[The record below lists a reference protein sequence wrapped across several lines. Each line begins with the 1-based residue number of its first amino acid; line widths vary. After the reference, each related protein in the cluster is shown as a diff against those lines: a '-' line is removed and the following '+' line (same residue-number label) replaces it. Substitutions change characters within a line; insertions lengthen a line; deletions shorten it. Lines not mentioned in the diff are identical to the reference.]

1 MQLSRDDLLSAYRT
15 MAAAR
20 HFEESVFENFSD
32 GKIPGFV
39 HLSAGQEATAAG
51 VYMALDE
58 RDWIATTHR
67 AHGQCIARGL
77 DLQET
82 MDEIYGASTGVCGGK
97 GGSMHIADLDKG
109 MLGANGIIG
118 ATGPLA
124 VGAGLSARAK
134 GENGVAV
141 AFYGDGGSNQ
151 GLIFEAYNMA
161 NIWKLPVIFICED
174 NGYAEA
180 TPSSYSVAGS
190 QVARANGFGMPGVE
204 IDGFDFFAVY
214 DAMREAV
221 ERARNGEGPSL
232 IHIKTARFYGHFVGD
247 AQTYRGDGEI
257 DKLRAEK
264 DCLNLF
270 REKVVETGLLTDE
283 QLDEIFEEEK
293 TRVADAA
300 SAAQAAPR
308 ATEADLLTDV
318 YASY

>member
-1 MQLSRDDLLSAYRT
+1 MQLSRDELLKAYRT

-20 HFEESVFENFSD
+20 HFEDSVFENFSD

-82 MDEIYGASTGVCGGK
+82 MDEIYGATTGVCGGK

-204 IDGFDFFAVY
+204 VDGFDFFAVH

-270 REKVVETGLLTDE
+270 REKVVETGLLTGE
-283 QLDEIFEEEK
+283 QLDEIYEEEK
-293 TRVADAA
+293 KRIQDAA
-300 SAAQAAPR
+300 SAAQVAPR
-308 ATEADLLTDV
+308 ATEADLMTDV
-318 YASY
+318 YSSY

>member
-1 MQLSRDDLLSAYRT
+1 MQLSRDELLKAYRT

-20 HFEESVFENFSD
+20 HFEDSVFQNFSD

-82 MDEIYGASTGVCGGK
+82 MDEIYGATTGVCGGK

-204 IDGFDFFAVY
+204 VDGFDFFAVH

-257 DKLRAEK
+257 DRLRAEN

-270 REKVVETGLLTDE
+270 REKVVETGLLTGE

-293 TRVADAA
+293 RRVADAA

-308 ATEADLLTDV
+308 ATEADLMTDV

>member
-1 MQLSRDDLLSAYRT
+1 MQLSRDELLSAYRT

-20 HFEESVFENFSD
+20 HFEESVYENFSD

-82 MDEIYGASTGVCGGK
+82 MDEIYGATTGVCGGK

-204 IDGFDFFAVY
+204 VDGFDFFAVH

-257 DKLRAEK
+257 DRLRAEN

-270 REKVVETGLLTDE
+270 REKVVETGLLTGE

-293 TRVADAA
+293 RRVADAA

-308 ATEADLLTDV
+308 ATEADLMTDV

>member
-1 MQLSRDDLLSAYRT
+1 MQLSRDELLKAYRT

-20 HFEESVFENFSD
+20 HFEDSVFENFSD

-82 MDEIYGASTGVCGGK
+82 MDEIYGATTGVCGGK
-97 GGSMHIADLDKG
+97 GGSMHIADIEKG

-134 GENGVAV
+134 GENGVAI

-151 GLIFEAYNMA
+151 GLMFEAYNMA

-190 QVARANGFGMPGVE
+190 QVARANGFGMPAVE
-204 IDGFDFFAVY
+204 VDGFDFFAIY
-214 DAMREAV
+214 DATREAV
-221 ERARNGEGPSL
+221 ERARGGEGPSL
-232 IHIKTARFYGHFVGD
+232 LHIKTARFYGHFVGD

-257 DKLRAEK
+257 EKLRAEK
-264 DCLNLF
+264 DCLRVF

-283 QLDEIFEEEK
+283 QLDEIYEQERK
-293 TRVADAA
+293 RIQDAT
-300 SAAQAAPR
+300 SAAHAAPR
-308 ATEADLLTDV
+308 ATEADLMTDV

>member
-1 MQLSRDDLLSAYRT
+1 MQLSRDELLKAYRT

-20 HFEESVFENFSD
+20 HFEDSVFENFSD

-51 VYMALDE
+51 VYMALDK

-151 GLIFEAYNMA
+151 GLIFEAYNLA
-161 NIWKLPVIFICED
+161 NIWKLPVVFICED

-190 QVARANGFGMPGVE
+190 QVARANGFGMPAVE
-204 IDGFDFFAVY
+204 VDGFDFFAIY

-232 IHIKTARFYGHFVGD
+232 LHIKTARFYGHFVGD

-264 DCLNLF
+264 DCLKVF
-270 REKVVETGLLTDE
+270 REKVVEAGLLTDE
-283 QLDEIFEEEK
+283 QLDDIFEEEK
-293 TRVADAA
+293 KRIQDAA

-308 ATEADLLTDV
+308 TTEADLMTDV
-318 YASY
+318 YSSY

>member
-1 MQLSRDDLLSAYRT
+1 MQLSREELLSAYRT

-82 MDEIYGASTGVCGGK
+82 MDEIYGSSTGVCGGK

-151 GLIFEAYNMA
+151 GLMFEAYNMA

-204 IDGFDFFAVY
+204 VDGFDFFAIY
-214 DAMREAV
+214 DATRDAV

-247 AQTYRGDGEI
+247 AQTYRADDEI
-257 DKLRAEK
+257 EKLRTEN
-264 DCLNLF
+264 DCLDVF
-270 REKVVETGLLTDE
+270 RAKVVGAGLLTDE
-283 QLDEIFEEEK
+283 QLDDIFEEEK
-293 TRVADAA
+293 KRIADAA
-300 SAAQAAPR
+300 SASQVAPR
-308 ATEADLLTDV
+308 ATAADLMTDV
-318 YASY
+318 YGSY

>member
-1 MQLSRDDLLSAYRT
+1 MQLSRDELLKAYRT

-20 HFEESVFENFSD
+20 HFEDSVFQNFSD

-82 MDEIYGASTGVCGGK
+82 MDEIYGATTGVCGGK

-151 GLIFEAYNMA
+151 GLIFEAYNLA
-161 NIWKLPVIFICED
+161 NIWKLPVIFVCED

-190 QVARANGFGMPGVE
+190 QVARANGFGMPAVE
-204 IDGFDFFAVY
+204 VDGFDFFAIH
-214 DAMREAV
+214 DAMKDAV

-232 IHIKTARFYGHFVGD
+232 LHIKTARFYGHFVGD

-257 DKLRAEK
+257 DHLRADK
-264 DCLNLF
+264 DCLKLF
-270 REKVVETGLLTDE
+270 REKVVETGLLTDD
-283 QLDEIFEEEK
+283 QLDEIYEEEK
-293 TRVADAA
+293 QRVADAA

-308 ATEADLLTDV
+308 ATEADLMTDV

>member
-1 MQLSRDDLLSAYRT
+1 MQLSRDELLSAYRT
-15 MAAAR
+15 MATAR
-20 HFEESVFENFSD
+20 HFEESVFQNFSD

-51 VYMALDE
+51 VYMALDK

-82 MDEIYGASTGVCGGK
+82 MDEIYGATTGVCGGK

-151 GLIFEAYNMA
+151 GLIFEAYNLA

-190 QVARANGFGMPGVE
+190 QVARANGFGMPAVE
-204 IDGFDFFAVY
+204 VDGFDFFAVY

-264 DCLNLF
+264 DCLKVF
-270 REKVVETGLLTDE
+270 REKVVETGLLTGE
-283 QLDEIFEEEK
+283 QLDDIFEEERE
-293 TRVADAA
+293 RVADAA
-300 SAAQAAPR
+300 AASQVAPR
-308 ATEADLLTDV
+308 ATEADLMTDV

>member
-1 MQLSRDDLLSAYRT
+1 MQLSRDELLSAYRT

-20 HFEESVFENFSD
+20 HFEESVYENFSD

-82 MDEIYGASTGVCGGK
+82 MDEIYGATTGVCGGK

-204 IDGFDFFAVY
+204 VDGFDFFAVH

-221 ERARNGEGPSL
+221 ERARSGEGPSL

-257 DKLRAEK
+257 DRLRAEN

-270 REKVVETGLLTDE
+270 REKVVETGLLTGG

-293 TRVADAA
+293 KRVTDAA

-308 ATEADLLTDV
+308 ATEADLMTDV

>member
-1 MQLSRDDLLSAYRT
+1 MQLSRDDLLKAYRT

-20 HFEESVFENFSD
+20 HFEDSVFENFSE
-32 GKIPGFV
+32 GRIPGFV

-134 GENGVAV
+134 GEKGVAV

-151 GLIFEAYNMA
+151 GLIFEAYNLA
-161 NIWKLPVIFICED
+161 NIWKLPVVFICED

-190 QVARANGFGMPGVE
+190 QVARAKGFGMPAVE
-204 IDGFDFFAVY
+204 VDGFDFFAIH
-214 DAMREAV
+214 DAMRDAV
-221 ERARNGEGPSL
+221 ERARGGEGPTL
-232 IHIKTARFYGHFVGD
+232 LHIKTARFYGHFVGD
-247 AQTYRGDGEI
+247 AQTYRGEGEI
-257 DKLRAEK
+257 EKLRAEK
-264 DCLNLF
+264 DCLRVF
-270 REKVVETGLLTDE
+270 REKVVEAGLLSDE
-283 QLDEIFEEEK
+283 QLDEIFAEERK
-293 TRVADAA
+293 RIQDAA

-308 ATEADLLTDV
+308 ATEADLMTDV
-318 YASY
+318 YSSY

>member
-1 MQLSRDDLLSAYRT
+1 MQLSREELLSAYRT

-214 DAMREAV
+214 DAMRDAV

-257 DKLRAEK
+257 EKLRAEK

-270 REKVVETGLLTDE
+270 REKVVETGLLTGE
-283 QLDEIFEEEK
+283 QLDDIFEEERK
-293 TRVADAA
+293 RIQDSA

-308 ATEADLLTDV
+308 ATEADLMTDV
-318 YASY
+318 YSSY

>member
-1 MQLSRDDLLSAYRT
+1 MQLSRDELLKAYRT

-20 HFEESVFENFSD
+20 HFEDSVFENFSD

-82 MDEIYGASTGVCGGK
+82 MDEIYGATTGVCGGK

-151 GLIFEAYNMA
+151 GLIFEAYNLA

-190 QVARANGFGMPGVE
+190 QVARANGFGMPAVE
-204 IDGFDFFAVY
+204 IDGFDFFAIH
-214 DAMREAV
+214 DAMKDAV

-247 AQTYRGDGEI
+247 AQTYRADGEI
-257 DKLRAEK
+257 DSLRADK
-264 DCLNLF
+264 DCLKLF

-283 QLDEIFEEEK
+283 QLDEIYEEEK
-293 TRVADAA
+293 TRIQDAA
-300 SAAQAAPR
+300 SAAQVAPR
-308 ATEADLLTDV
+308 ATEADLMTDV
-318 YASY
+318 YSSY

>member
-1 MQLSRDDLLSAYRT
+1 MQLSRDQLLKAYRT

-20 HFEESVFENFSD
+20 HFEDSVFENFSD

-82 MDEIYGASTGVCGGK
+82 MDEIYGATTGVCGGK

-134 GENGVAV
+134 GDNGVAV

-151 GLIFEAYNMA
+151 GLIFEAYNLA
-161 NIWKLPVIFICED
+161 SIWKLPVIFICED

-190 QVARANGFGMPGVE
+190 QVARANGFGIPAVE
-204 IDGFDFFAVY
+204 IDGFDFFAIH
-214 DAMREAV
+214 DAMTEAV

-247 AQTYRGDGEI
+247 AQTYRADGEI
-257 DKLRAEK
+257 DSLRAQK
-264 DCLNLF
+264 DCLKLF

-283 QLDEIFEEEK
+283 QLDEIYEEEK
-293 TRVADAA
+293 KRIQDAA
-300 SAAQAAPR
+300 SAAQVAPR
-308 ATEADLLTDV
+308 ATEADLMTDV
-318 YASY
+318 YSSY

>member
-1 MQLSRDDLLSAYRT
+1 MQLSRDELLKAYRT

-20 HFEESVFENFSD
+20 HFEDSVFEAFSD

-82 MDEIYGASTGVCGGK
+82 MDEIYGATTGVCGGK

-151 GLIFEAYNMA
+151 GLIFEAYNLA

-190 QVARANGFGMPGVE
+190 QVARANGFGMPAVE
-204 IDGFDFFAVY
+204 VDGFDFFAIY
-214 DAMREAV
+214 DATREAV

-232 IHIKTARFYGHFVGD
+232 MHIKTARFYGHFVGD
-247 AQTYRGDGEI
+247 AQTYRADGEI
-257 DKLRAEK
+257 DDLRAEK
-264 DCLNLF
+264 DCLRLF
-270 REKVVETGLLTDE
+270 REKVVETGLLTGE
-283 QLDEIFEEEK
+283 QLDEIYEEEK
-293 TRVADAA
+293 TRIQDAA
-300 SAAQAAPR
+300 SAAQVAPR
-308 ATEADLLTDV
+308 ATEADLMTDV
-318 YASY
+318 YSSY

>member
-1 MQLSRDDLLSAYRT
+1 MQLSRDELLSAYRT

-82 MDEIYGASTGVCGGK
+82 MDEIYGATTGVCGGK

-204 IDGFDFFAVY
+204 IDGFDFFAVH

-293 TRVADAA
+293 TRVADAT
-300 SAAQAAPR
+300 SAAHAAPR
-308 ATEADLLTDV
+308 ATEADLMTDV

>member
-1 MQLSRDDLLSAYRT
+1 MQLSRDELLKAYRT

-20 HFEESVFENFSD
+20 HFEDSVFENFSD

-151 GLIFEAYNMA
+151 GLIFEAYNLA
-161 NIWKLPVIFICED
+161 NIWKLPVVFICED

-190 QVARANGFGMPGVE
+190 QVARANGFGMPAVE
-204 IDGFDFFAVY
+204 VDGFDFFAIY

-232 IHIKTARFYGHFVGD
+232 LHIKTARFYGHFVGD

-264 DCLNLF
+264 DCLKVF
-270 REKVVETGLLTDE
+270 REKVVEAGLLTDE
-283 QLDEIFEEEK
+283 QLDDIFEEEK
-293 TRVADAA
+293 TRIQDAA
-300 SAAQAAPR
+300 SASQAAPR
-308 ATEADLLTDV
+308 ASEADLMTDV
-318 YASY
+318 YGSY

>member
-1 MQLSRDDLLSAYRT
+1 MQLSRDELLKAYRT

-20 HFEESVFENFSD
+20 HFEDSVFQNFSD

-82 MDEIYGASTGVCGGK
+82 MDEIYGATTGVCGGK

-204 IDGFDFFAVY
+204 VDGFDFFAIH
-214 DAMREAV
+214 DAMKDAV

-232 IHIKTARFYGHFVGD
+232 LHIKTARFYGHFVGD

-257 DKLRAEK
+257 DQLRADK
-264 DCLNLF
+264 DCLKLF

-283 QLDEIFEEEK
+283 QLDEIYEEEK
-293 TRVADAA
+293 QRVADAA

-308 ATEADLLTDV
+308 ATEADLMTDV

>member
-1 MQLSRDDLLSAYRT
+1 MQLSRDELLKAYRT

-20 HFEESVFENFSD
+20 HFEDSVFQNFSD

-82 MDEIYGASTGVCGGK
+82 MDEIYGATTGVCGGK

-204 IDGFDFFAVY
+204 VDGFDFFAIH
-214 DAMREAV
+214 DAMKDAV

-232 IHIKTARFYGHFVGD
+232 LHIKTARFYGHFVGD

-257 DKLRAEK
+257 DQLRAEK
-264 DCLNLF
+264 DCLKLF
-270 REKVVETGLLTDE
+270 REKVVETGLLTEE
-283 QLDEIFEEEK
+283 QLDEIYEEEK
-293 TRVADAA
+293 KRVADAA

-308 ATEADLLTDV
+308 ATEADLMTDV

>member
-1 MQLSRDDLLSAYRT
+1 MQLSRDELLSAYRT
-15 MAAAR
+15 MATAR
-20 HFEESVFENFSD
+20 HFEESVFQNFSD

-134 GENGVAV
+134 GESGVAV

-204 IDGFDFFAVY
+204 VDGFDFFAVY
-214 DAMREAV
+214 DAMRDVV

-257 DKLRAEK
+257 EKLRAEK

-270 REKVVETGLLTDE
+270 REKVVETGLLTGE
-283 QLDEIFEEEK
+283 QLDDIFEEERK
-293 TRVADAA
+293 RIQDSA

-308 ATEADLLTDV
+308 ATEADLMTDV
-318 YASY
+318 YSSY

>member
-1 MQLSRDDLLSAYRT
+1 MQLSRDELLSAYRT
-15 MAAAR
+15 MATAR
-20 HFEESVFENFSD
+20 HFEESVFQNFSD
-32 GKIPGFV
+32 GRIPGFV

-67 AHGQCIARGL
+67 AHGQCVARGL

-124 VGAGLSARAK
+124 VGAGLSAKAK

-161 NIWKLPVIFICED
+161 NIWQLPVIFICED

-190 QVARANGFGMPGVE
+190 QVARAKGFDMPGVE
-204 IDGFDFFAVY
+204 VDGFDFFAVY
-214 DAMREAV
+214 EATREAV

-247 AQTYRGDGEI
+247 AQTYRADDEI
-257 DKLRAEK
+257 EKLRAEN
-264 DCLNLF
+264 DCLKLF
-270 REKVVETGLLTDE
+270 REKVVEAGLLTGE
-283 QLDEIFEEEK
+283 QLDDIFEEERH
-293 TRVADAA
+293 RVAEAA
-300 SAAQAAPR
+300 AAAQAAPR
-308 ATEADLLTDV
+308 TTEADLMTDV
-318 YASY
+318 YGSY

>member
-1 MQLSRDDLLSAYRT
+1 MQLSRDELLSAYRT

-82 MDEIYGASTGVCGGK
+82 MDEIYGATTGVCGGK

-270 REKVVETGLLTDE
+270 REKVVETGLLTGE
-283 QLDEIFEEEK
+283 QLDDIFEEER

-308 ATEADLLTDV
+308 ATAADLMTDV
-318 YASY
+318 YSSY

>member
-1 MQLSRDDLLSAYRT
+1 MQLSRDELLSAYRT

-20 HFEESVFENFSD
+20 HFEESVFQNFSD

-82 MDEIYGASTGVCGGK
+82 MDEIYGATTGVCGGK

-190 QVARANGFGMPGVE
+190 QVARANGFGMPAVE
-204 IDGFDFFAVY
+204 VDGFDFFAVH

-270 REKVVETGLLTDE
+270 REKVVETGLLTGE

-308 ATEADLLTDV
+308 ATEADLMTDV

>member
-1 MQLSRDDLLSAYRT
+1 MQLSRDELLKAYRT

-20 HFEESVFENFSD
+20 HFEDSVFEAFSD

-51 VYMALDE
+51 VYMALDK

-82 MDEIYGASTGVCGGK
+82 MDEIYGATTGVCGGK

-204 IDGFDFFAVY
+204 VDGFDFFAIY
-214 DAMREAV
+214 EATREAV
-221 ERARNGEGPSL
+221 ERARGGEGPSL
-232 IHIKTARFYGHFVGD
+232 MHIKTARFYGHFVGD

-257 DKLRAEK
+257 DALRAEK
-264 DCLNLF
+264 DCLRLF
-270 REKVVETGLLTDE
+270 REKVVETGLLTEE
-283 QLDEIFEEEK
+283 QLDEIYEEEK
-293 TRVADAA
+293 KRIQDAA
-300 SAAQAAPR
+300 SAAQVAPR
-308 ATEADLLTDV
+308 ATEADLMTDV
-318 YASY
+318 YSSY

>member
-1 MQLSRDDLLSAYRT
+1 MQLSRDELLKAYRT

-20 HFEESVFENFSD
+20 HFEDSVFENFSD

-82 MDEIYGASTGVCGGK
+82 MDEIYGATTGVCGGK

-151 GLIFEAYNMA
+151 GLIFEAYNLA
-161 NIWKLPVIFICED
+161 NIWKLPVVFICED

-190 QVARANGFGMPGVE
+190 QVARANGFGMPAVE
-204 IDGFDFFAVY
+204 IDGFDFFAIH
-214 DAMREAV
+214 DAMKDAV

-232 IHIKTARFYGHFVGD
+232 LHIKTARFYGHFVGD

-257 DKLRAEK
+257 DNLRAEK
-264 DCLNLF
+264 DCLKLF

-283 QLDEIFEEEK
+283 QLDEIYEEEK
-293 TRVADAA
+293 KRVQDAA
-300 SAAQAAPR
+300 SASQVAPR
-308 ATEADLLTDV
+308 ATEADLMTDV
-318 YASY
+318 YGSY

>member
-1 MQLSRDDLLSAYRT
+1 MQLSRDELLKAYRT

-20 HFEESVFENFSD
+20 HFEDSVFENFSD

-82 MDEIYGASTGVCGGK
+82 MDEIYGATTGVCGGK

-161 NIWKLPVIFICED
+161 NIWRLPVIFICED

-204 IDGFDFFAVY
+204 VDGFDFFAVH

-270 REKVVETGLLTDE
+270 REKVVETGLLTGE
-283 QLDEIFEEEK
+283 QLDEIYEEER
-293 TRVADAA
+293 TRIQDAA

-308 ATEADLLTDV
+308 ATEADLMTDV
-318 YASY
+318 YSSY

>member
-1 MQLSRDDLLSAYRT
+1 MQLSRDELLSAYRT
-15 MAAAR
+15 MATAR
-20 HFEESVFENFSD
+20 HFEESVFQNFSD

-82 MDEIYGASTGVCGGK
+82 MDEIYGATTGVCGGK

-151 GLIFEAYNMA
+151 GLIFEAYNLA

-190 QVARANGFGMPGVE
+190 QVARANGFGMPAVE
-204 IDGFDFFAVY
+204 VDGFDFFAVF

-264 DCLNLF
+264 DCLNMF
-270 REKVVETGLLTDE
+270 REKVVETGLLTGE
-283 QLDEIFEEEK
+283 QLDEIFEEERA
-293 TRVADAA
+293 RVADAA
-300 SAAQAAPR
+300 SAAQVAPR
-308 ATEADLLTDV
+308 ATEADLMTDV

>member
-1 MQLSRDDLLSAYRT
+1 MQLSRDELLKAYRT

-20 HFEESVFENFSD
+20 HFEDSVFENFSD

-151 GLIFEAYNMA
+151 GLIFEAYNLA

-180 TPSSYSVAGS
+180 TPSTYSVAGTQS
-190 QVARANGFGMPGVE
+190 ARANGFGMPAVE
-204 IDGFDFFAVY
+204 VDGFDFFAIH
-214 DAMREAV
+214 DATREAV
-221 ERARNGEGPSL
+221 ERARGGEGPSL

-247 AQTYRGDGEI
+247 AQTYRADGEI
-257 DKLRAEK
+257 DKLRADK
-264 DCLNLF
+264 DCLKLF
-270 REKVVETGLLTDE
+270 REKVVETGLLTGE

-293 TRVADAA
+293 TRIQDAA
-300 SAAQAAPR
+300 SVSQAAPR
-308 ATEADLLTDV
+308 ATEADLMTDV
-318 YASY
+318 YSSY

>member
-1 MQLSRDDLLSAYRT
+1 MQLSRDELLSAYRT
-15 MAAAR
+15 MATAR
-20 HFEESVFENFSD
+20 HFEESVFQNFSD

-82 MDEIYGASTGVCGGK
+82 MDEIYGANTGVCGGK

-151 GLIFEAYNMA
+151 GLIFEAYNLA

-190 QVARANGFGMPGVE
+190 QVARANGFGMPAVE
-204 IDGFDFFAVY
+204 VDGFDFFAVF

-264 DCLNLF
+264 DCLNMF
-270 REKVVETGLLTDE
+270 REKVVETGLLTGE
-283 QLDEIFEEEK
+283 QLDEIFEEERA
-293 TRVADAA
+293 RVADAA
-300 SAAQAAPR
+300 SAAQVAPR
-308 ATEADLLTDV
+308 ATEADLMTDV

>member
-1 MQLSRDDLLSAYRT
+1 MQLSRDELLKAYRT

-20 HFEESVFENFSD
+20 HFEDSVFENFSD

-82 MDEIYGASTGVCGGK
+82 MDEIYGATTGVCGGK

-204 IDGFDFFAVY
+204 VDGFDFFAVH

-270 REKVVETGLLTDE
+270 REKVVETGLLTGE
-283 QLDEIFEEEK
+283 QLDEIYEEERK
-293 TRVADAA
+293 RIQDAA
-300 SAAQAAPR
+300 SAAQVAPR
-308 ATEADLLTDV
+308 ATEADLMTDV
-318 YASY
+318 YSSY

>member
-1 MQLSRDDLLSAYRT
+1 MQLSRDELLSAYRT

-293 TRVADAA
+293 TRVAAAA

>member
-1 MQLSRDDLLSAYRT
+1 MQLSRDELLGAYRT

-109 MLGANGIIG
+109 MLGANGIID

-204 IDGFDFFAVY
+204 IDGFDFFTVY

-270 REKVVETGLLTDE
+270 REKVVETGLLTGE
-283 QLDEIFEEEK
+283 QLDDIFEEER
-293 TRVADAA
+293 TRVAAAA

-308 ATEADLLTDV
+308 ATAADLMTDV
-318 YASY
+318 YSSY

>member
-1 MQLSRDDLLSAYRT
+1 MQLSRDELLKAYRT

-20 HFEESVFENFSD
+20 HFEDSVFQNFSD

-82 MDEIYGASTGVCGGK
+82 MDEIYGATTGVCGGK

-204 IDGFDFFAVY
+204 VDGFDFFAIH
-214 DAMREAV
+214 DAMKDAV

-232 IHIKTARFYGHFVGD
+232 LHIKTARFYGHFVGD

-257 DKLRAEK
+257 DQLRADK
-264 DCLNLF
+264 DCLKLF

-283 QLDEIFEEEK
+283 QLDEIYEEEK
-293 TRVADAA
+293 KRVAHAA

-308 ATEADLLTDV
+308 ATEADLMTDV

>member
-1 MQLSRDDLLSAYRT
+1 MQLSRDDLLKAYRT

-20 HFEESVFENFSD
+20 HFEDSVFENFSE
-32 GKIPGFV
+32 GRIPGFV

-134 GENGVAV
+134 GEKGVAV

-151 GLIFEAYNMA
+151 GLIFEAYNLA

-190 QVARANGFGMPGVE
+190 QVARANGFGMPAVE
-204 IDGFDFFAVY
+204 IDGFDFFAIH
-214 DAMREAV
+214 DAMRDAV
-221 ERARNGEGPSL
+221 ERARNGEGPTL
-232 IHIKTARFYGHFVGD
+232 LHIKTARFYGHFVGD
-247 AQTYRGDGEI
+247 AQTYRGEGEI
-257 DKLRAEK
+257 DRLRAEK
-264 DCLNLF
+264 DCLKVF
-270 REKVVETGLLTDE
+270 REKVVEAGLLSDE
-283 QLDEIFEEEK
+283 QLDEIFAEEK
-293 TRVADAA
+293 KRIQDAA
-300 SAAQAAPR
+300 SAAQTAPR
-308 ATEADLLTDV
+308 ATEADLMTDV
-318 YASY
+318 YSSY